1 MSFIN
6 SGTLQQQQLN
16 SSFSFSSSTS
26 TTMQLDYYQA
36 AAAAVADEWSLLAW
50 LQIIY
55 QTSLATNAKRN
66 NKKLWTQ
73 TTQELITGLGA
84 PLTNNNQFT
93 IGEEERASL
102 VHTPLG
108 LLFFFFCTE
117 TVATSSNCCTVVS
130 SSGAATRKYP
140 CKTWNPRLSS
150 ETYNLT
156 VLFQKLEPHNTRK

>member
-1 MSFIN
+1 
-6 SGTLQQQQLN
+6 
-16 SSFSFSSSTS
+16 
-26 TTMQLDYYQA
+26 MQLDYYQA

-108 LLFFFFCTE
+108 LLLFFFFCTNARTQTRGSLQELELDNTGFKTE
-117 TVATSSNCCTVVS
+117 TRGSLWKLELDNTGSELDQSRFSSKARIGQHWFWS
-130 SSGAATRKYP
+130 K
-140 CKTWNPRLSS
+140 PRP
-150 ETYNLT
+150 E
-156 VLFQKLEPHNTRK
+156 VLFES